1 MLGIIN
7 EKANTIETIVQG
19 HVSSG
24 RVNSVRA
31 HPTRQI
37 ILSTSSDRTA
47 RIWDLEKKVLM
58 RIGCRL
64 RFLPA
69 TISET
74 PRLSQKTLTSHY
86 LIKFSICSIS
96 TSDNLIM

>member
-69 TISET
+69 TISEN
-74 PRLSQKTLTSHY
+74 PISQ
-86 LIKFSICSIS
+86 
-96 TSDNLIM
+96 